1 MVDEMDKDTFNNIV
15 YDILQKTNDIIQ
27 GDVTSIPD
35 STFRNLT
42 STKSYDSDSDKSSE
56 YWTSVKNEI
65 ADTIGKDTFT
75 NIDII
80 NASKIILKEKIQPDY
95 TTTLNETLKDEDKT
109 LMEKIKYIFNPIF
122 YTVVETLFDFGDKL
136 IIFIISVCIV
146 ANLQFRSQLHS
157 GLFFPNDET
166 KFPYVYYDKKSNANQ
181 TNLVSIIASPDYK
194 VGKPVFQN
202 VTTSVNP
209 GVNNKDDN
217 FCMIND
223 PYSVTSVCNNN
234 DSNIPIDYF
243 KDKILPENMNFFA
256 KKFIELNKSKLTSE
270 VTLYGMLFYVLTYSC
285 SYSNGVLYSIN
296 EVCKPIF
303 ESTFKK
309 TPSLFNKLCS
319 LLFVFI
325 FYIIFKTT
333 SESWSTLMNKLLMAY
348 KNDDFYVN
356 TVNKDEDDN
365 VTTFPMTFRALK
377 IISGIFS
384 PFILFFKLFFV
395 LLYPISCFFCLL
407 AFLNFASYTNSI
419 LIKCICYYGVAVE
432 FVSGVWTIYATF
444 KNALDETNTDT
455 TFSLN
460 DLYDS
465 FITTIT
471 TLITTSTTKL
481 TKNITDMDDVVDLL
495 DEDTESSLLQE
506 SFIPQT
512 YEICKN
518 KLCKNYGKP
527 LSFTTINKE
536 SIWSKLK
543 SSIMKLFVTREGV
556 TTYGGESGNAWEDEC
571 RYCTSTTTWSDRRDD
586 LDYDETGTMSYY
598 EGDIAKCKKSC
609 AEEKELEYQKE
620 KADEKLSELAEEAAE
635 RKQDWIDRQKAGRQ
649 GDTIASKLF
658 SNATEDNETACSKV
672 SSIWTTIKILIYNL
686 VILMISPIN
695 ILLSFLPVI
704 TSVYMSFSI
713 TKTLTL
719 DYMSYIKH
727 LFCNI
732 SNSAIV
738 VRALFHILI
747 ITEIYT
753 LTKTSPTNYT
763 SLMVFVFLSLLD
775 LCKFGHL
782 WKNMCPI
789 RDNNVDQI

>member
-65 ADTIGKDTFT
+65 ADNIGKDTFT

-109 LMEKIKYIFNPIF
+109 LMEKIKDIFNPIF

-136 IIFIISVCIV
+136 IIFIISICIV
-146 ANLQFRSQLHS
+146 ANLQYRSQLHS

-209 GVNNKDDN
+209 AINNKDDN

-243 KDKILPENMNFFA
+243 KDKILLENMNFFA

-270 VTLYGMLFYVLTYSC
+270 LTLYGMLFYVLTYSC

-348 KNDDFYVN
+348 KNDDFYVD
-356 TVNKDEDDN
+356 TINKDEDDN

-384 PFILFFKLFFV
+384 PFMLFFKLFFV

-419 LIKCICYYGVAVE
+419 LIKCICYYGLAVQ

-444 KNALDETNTDT
+444 KNALDETNTNI

-460 DLYDS
+460 DLCDS

-481 TKNITDMDDVVDLL
+481 TKNIKDMDDVVNLL

-506 SFIPQT
+506 SFTPR
-512 YEICKN
+512 ICKT
-518 KLCKNYGKP
+518 CGKT

-543 SSIMKLFVTREGV
+543 SSIMKLFVTREGI
-556 TTYGGESGNAWEDEC
+556 TSSGNTWEDEC
-571 RYCTSTTTWSDRRDD
+571 GYCNNIGRGSNEQED
-586 LDYDETGTMSYY
+586 LKYVPYAQPAYAAGEDETYRVQNQ
-598 EGDIAKCKKSC
+598 DQKKCTERCK
-609 AEEKELEYQKE
+609 ETYELEYQKE
-620 KADEKLSELAEEAAE
+620 KADEKLSELAEEAEE

-658 SNATEDNETACSKV
+658 SNATEENETACSKV
-672 SSIWTTIKILIYNL
+672 SSIWTTITILIYNL
-686 VILMISPIN
+686 LILMISPIN

-704 TSVYMSFSI
+704 TSVYMSFNI

-738 VRALFHILI
+738 VRVLFHILI

-753 LTKTSPTNYT
+753 LTKTSPINYI